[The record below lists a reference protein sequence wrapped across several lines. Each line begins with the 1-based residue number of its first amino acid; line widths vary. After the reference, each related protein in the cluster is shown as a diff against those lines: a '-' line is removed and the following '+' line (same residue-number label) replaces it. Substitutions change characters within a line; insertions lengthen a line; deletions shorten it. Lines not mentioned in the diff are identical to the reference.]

1 MTLRLAAAKAAPAI
15 GNITAIP
22 FAARAIPAINK
33 EAFPASELTNSVVP
47 LTNFVSCLT
56 PSKTAG
62 FNKSPK
68 ALDKF
73 SVSLLKFL
81 NTCC

>member
-1 MTLRLAAAKAAPAI
+1 MATMAAGITIASVFTAVAAA
-15 GNITAIP
+15 
-22 FAARAIPAINK
+22 AINK
-33 EAFPASELTNSVVP
+33 EAFPASELTNSVVA
-47 LTNFVSCLT
+47 LTNLVSCLV

-73 SVSLLKFL
+73 SVSLVRFL
-81 NTCC
+81 NT